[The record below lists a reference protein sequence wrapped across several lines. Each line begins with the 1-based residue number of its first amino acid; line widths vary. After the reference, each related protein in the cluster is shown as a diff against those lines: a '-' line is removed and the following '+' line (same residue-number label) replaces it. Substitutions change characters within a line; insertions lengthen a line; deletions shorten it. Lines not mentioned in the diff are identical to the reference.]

1 MTIVLALIASLS
13 DVLGGLL
20 PFWRGFKRFSTRYVL
35 AFAAGTVTSA
45 AFFELLPESNLETN
59 WWLAGLGFF
68 LLYLVDKGLA
78 LHQCEEEECELSGV
92 SWITVLGM
100 ALDNIIDG
108 AGIAVAYLAS
118 PPVGIVVTLA
128 VVAHEVPQGV
138 ATTLIM
144 KARGYRLRRIL
155 LVLGLAGVMYPLGA
169 AVGNL
174 IPPAFQE
181 AALAFVAGVFLYTG
195 ASALMHEAHRRFN
208 RWVIVCLMA
217 GAAIALGLKFI
228 E

>member
-1 MTIVLALIASLS
+1 
-13 DVLGGLL
+13 VLGGLL

-45 AFFELLPESNLETN
+45 AFCELLPESNIEAN
-59 WWLAGLGFF
+59 WWLVGLGFF
-68 LLYLVDKGLA
+68 LLYLVDKGLV

-100 ALDNIIDG
+100 ATDNIIDG
-108 AGIAVAYLAS
+108 AGIAVAYMTS
-118 PPVGIVVTLA
+118 PLLGVVVTLA
-128 VVAHEVPQGV
+128 VVVHEVPQGA

-144 KARGYRLRRIL
+144 KARGYPLRRIL

-169 AVGNL
+169 AVGSL
-174 IPPAFQE
+174 IPPAFQTG
-181 AALAFVAGVFLYTG
+181 ALAFVSGVFLYTG
-195 ASALMHEAHRRFN
+195 ASALMHEVHRKFN
-208 RWVIVCLMA
+208 RWVIVCLLA
-217 GAAIALGLKFI
+217 GAAVAVGLKFI